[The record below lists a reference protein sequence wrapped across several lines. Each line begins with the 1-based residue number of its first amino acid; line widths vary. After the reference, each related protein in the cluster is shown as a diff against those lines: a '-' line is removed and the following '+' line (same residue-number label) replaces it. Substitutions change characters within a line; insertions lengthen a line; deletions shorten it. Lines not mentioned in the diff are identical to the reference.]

1 LKNSAPAEALR
12 PFGAVPA
19 ARSGRRTP
27 GGAAIAFG
35 FALLVALGQT
45 GCDPVPSKPKG
56 AIDYTENAKRDYD
69 RAMRALNDKN
79 WETVEGLF
87 NDVRKNY
94 SYSRYARL
102 AELRIADANY
112 QQDKLPEAISGY
124 KAFIHDYPNDPEVPY
139 ARYQIA
145 KGEYDSVSV
154 SMFLPPLEE
163 RDLASVNDALA
174 TIRGFLGD
182 YPNSEHSEQL
192 RYMMEVVL
200 GLLARHELYV
210 ARYYLAKDNFIA
222 ASARVDRAA
231 TAFPNS
237 GLEAEAL
244 LVLAEIRM
252 KEKRLD
258 EARAALHRLLK
269 EHPESPFSVSAR
281 NYLARLDAGEP
292 VSVLRQGQTQEIK
305 R

>member
-1 LKNSAPAEALR
+1 MQNPTPPQAQRRASLGSSR
-12 PFGAVPA
+12 RSSRPA
-19 ARSGRRTP
+19 ALLP
-27 GGAAIAFG
+27 CL
-35 FALLVALGQT
+35 ALLLCAPGLA
-45 GCDPVPSKPKG
+45 GCETTNAKPKS
-56 AIDYTENAKRDYD
+56 AIDYTENAKRDYE

-79 WETVEGLF
+79 WEVVEGLF

-112 QQDKLPEAISGY
+112 QQDKLPEAISAY
-124 KAFIHDYPNDPEVPY
+124 KAFVHDYPNDPEVPY

-154 SMFLPPLEE
+154 SVFLPPLEE

-174 TIRGFLGD
+174 TIRGFLSD
-182 YPNSEHSEQL
+182 YPSSEHTEQL
-192 RYMMEVVL
+192 RYMLEVVL

-210 ARYYLAKDNFIA
+210 ARYYLAKDNFVA
-222 ASARVDRAA
+222 AAARVDYAV

-244 LVLAEIRM
+244 LVLGEIRM
-252 KEKRLD
+252 KEKRPS
-258 EARAALHRLLK
+258 EARAALERLLK

-281 NYLARLDAGEP
+281 KYLARLGKDESLG
-292 VSVLRQGQTQEIK
+292 VIRQGQA